1 VPAYRCYLMSGGHIR
16 AVQIVEC
23 ADDAEVMLKAAA
35 LLDAHPEHQNVEI
48 WDGKRMVA
56 HLP

>member
-1 VPAYRCYLMSGGHIR
+1 MSRGHIR